1 MTLFSATLRTKL
13 GFSIQPAN
21 IFLKNFNFYVKKLT
35 ILAVFAY
42 FSTKYRNFAAKFI
55 IYQAF

>member
-35 ILAVFAY
+35 ILAVFAD
-42 FSTKYRNFAAKFI
+42 FSTKYSNFAA
-55 IYQAF
+55 